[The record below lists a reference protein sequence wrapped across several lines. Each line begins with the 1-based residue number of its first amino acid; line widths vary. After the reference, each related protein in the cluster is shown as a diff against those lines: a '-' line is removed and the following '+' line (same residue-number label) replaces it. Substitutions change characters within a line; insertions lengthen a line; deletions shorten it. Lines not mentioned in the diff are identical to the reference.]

1 MGFECRGIDILLVE
15 KKLAG
20 VFGRLMA
27 HIHQA
32 TWLAAG
38 MLLENTNV
46 LLAFFFRARFHQ
58 HVDSQDDHLALA
70 LFLPDFR
77 DAVSASSSVNSGMK
91 MVCSRSGPVETMP
104 ILAPVSFSRKRRYS
118 WAFFGSLVN
127 SVIPSVDFC
136 HPGIFSY
143 TGSTFSKPVAR
154 AGTVSVFLPLIL

>member
-104 ILAPVSFSRKRRYS
+104 ILARVSFLRKRINA
-118 WAFFGSLVN
+118 WASSGSFGRTAK
-127 SVIPSVDFC
+127 PS
-136 HPGIFSY
+136 
-143 TGSTFSKPVAR
+143 
-154 AGTVSVFLPLIL
+154 AGLC